1 MPAGV
6 SSQPPSALRPSSHA
20 LRRLLGHKRTPQNNW
35 VPPGAAEDLNWKRAP
50 NGLGAS
56 GFYGDV
62 FNQGFGA
69 FSPVK
74 RAHQPSNRQPEATA
88 KGLHREMLAGDGRES
103 LDMTKRMPEMT
114 ANGFYDDVFRG
125 EKGHLEPL
133 KRRPE
138 MSASGFYDD
147 VFRGDLGHFEPM
159 KRRPEMSASGFYDDI
174 FRGDM
179 GHFEPMKRRPE
190 MSASGFYDDVF
201 RGGMGHFEPMKRRPE
216 MSASG
221 FYDDIFRGDMGHF
234 EPMKRRPEMSASG
247 FYDDVFRGGMGHFDT
262 MKRIVGSNPSNK
274 VSDGSGILSHVRV
287 SPSQTARDEAEE
299 SRTKRNADDE
309 TMSGKGLRSEIP
321 SGSEEELSMT
331 R

>member
-1 MPAGV
+1 M
-6 SSQPPSALRPSSHA
+6 
-20 LRRLLGHKRTPQNNW
+20 
-35 VPPGAAEDLNWKRAP
+35 PPGASEDLNWKRAP

-74 RAHQPSNRQPEATA
+74 RGHQLNKRRSKTA
-88 KGLHREMLAGDGRES
+88 ADMLRGDALVGGRA
-103 LDMTKRMPEMT
+103 DQDTK
-114 ANGFYDDVFRG
+114 
-125 EKGHLEPL
+125 

-138 MSASGFYDD
+138 MTASGFYDD
-147 VFRGDLGHFEPM
+147 VFRGG
-159 KRRPEMSASGFYDDI
+159 
-174 FRGDM
+174 M

-190 MSASGFYDDVF
+190 MTASGFYDDVF

-221 FYDDIFRGDMGHF
+221 FYDDVFRGDMGHF

-262 MKRIVGSNPSNK
+262 MKRVL
-274 VSDGSGILSHVRV
+274 VSSLSKEHPGVLSHVRI
-287 SPSQTARDEAEE
+287 PTAA
-299 SRTKRNADDE
+299 SRTATEQADEHRAKRNGGDE
-309 TMSGKGLRSEIP
+309 VMTAKGLRGELP
-321 SGSEEELSMT
+321 AGSLEEFSTM